1 MKWKQIL
8 KFSLLAITLAACEV
22 QNQITPEEK
31 QPVIYEVNEQIMA
44 PSDDGQEKE
53 VLVKDSNKEVVN
65 FLWASDGDSVVFS
78 RLNDDTDANAEEQV
92 KVRFLLIDCAEM
104 KDKETGKPQPF
115 AEEAK
120 ARTTELLESAK
131 EIMIE
136 TDVGDQY
143 DKYNRLLA
151 YVYVDGLSVQE
162 ILLNEGLAKVAYI
175 IPPNTRYLEEF
186 RKAEAIGVQKGVG
199 LWQ

>member
-22 QNQITPEEK
+22 QNQITPEEN
-31 QPVIYEVNEQIMA
+31 QPVIYEVNEQITA
-44 PSDDGQEKE
+44 PSDEGQEKE
-53 VLVKDSNKEVVN
+53 VLDSNKEVVN

-78 RLNDDTDANAEEQV
+78 RLNDDTDAEEQV

-115 AEEAK
+115 AEAAK

-143 DKYNRLLA
+143 DKYNRLLT

-162 ILLNEGLAKVAYI
+162 ILLKEGLAKVAYI

-186 RKAEAIGVQKGVG
+186 KKAELIGIQKGVG